1 MTASP
6 EARAYHHGDLRE
18 ALLEQAIASIN
29 AVGVEHLSL
38 RAVAAAVGVSPSA
51 AYHHFSD
58 KDALIDAVKDRG
70 FEQLDA
76 YIEESISSSRA
87 EFSDTTQARQI
98 MTTGAIA
105 YINFAIDHPHWFA
118 IMFSGAK
125 DTTKLP
131 HMESALAH
139 LRDLF
144 MSLRGISAEEEELTE
159 EVLMASVHGIAALVV
174 DGRMDRDRVPAAIE
188 VLTKL
193 LIGPVV
199 EVTGGRP

>member
-1 MTASP
+1 MSESP
-6 EARAYHHGDLRE
+6 EQRSYHHGDLRE
-18 ALLEQAIASIN
+18 ALVEQAIASLN

-51 AYHHFSD
+51 AYHHFAD
-58 KDALIDAVKDRG
+58 KDSLIDAVKDRG
-70 FEQLDA
+70 FEQLDS
-76 YIEESISSSRA
+76 YIEMSISSERA
-87 EFSDTTQARQI
+87 HASDTVMARRI

-105 YINFAIDHPHWFA
+105 YINFAVDYPHWFS

-125 DTTKLP
+125 DSSRTP
-131 HMESALAH
+131 HMESSLAH

-144 MSLRGISAEEEELTE
+144 MSTRGISAEDEELTE

-193 LIGPVV
+193 LIGPPL
-199 EVTGGRP
+199 TGPREIS

>member
-1 MTASP
+1 MTTSS
-6 EARAYHHGDLRE
+6 EQRAYHHGDLRE
-18 ALLEQAIASIN
+18 ALVEQAIASIN

-51 AYHHFSD
+51 AYHHFAD
-58 KDALIDAVKDRG
+58 KEALINAVKDRG
-70 FEQLDA
+70 FEQLDLF
-76 YIEESISSSRA
+76 IEESISSERA
-87 EFSDTTQARQI
+87 HASDTAQARRI

-105 YINFAIDHPHWFA
+105 YINFAIDHPHWFS
-118 IMFSGAK
+118 IMFSGAR
-125 DTTKLP
+125 DTSKLP
-131 HMESALAH
+131 HMESSLAH

-144 MSLRGISAEEEELTE
+144 MSTRGISVEEEELTE

-193 LIGPVV
+193 LIGPLIYSSGS
-199 EVTGGRP
+199 TS